1 MLTRSESIKPKALS
15 KTDILVQ
22 ARQRLSIRDMTSLPA
37 QLLLDK
43 LFVLWEEQ
51 QPDLDGLRKSIELG
65 LCRGSP
71 TQNVPAVFRD
81 LKSRTGFKISLVMM
95 GSKALRRGS
104 KHFFKFAAEM

>member
-1 MLTRSESIKPKALS
+1 MLTPSESIKPKALS

-51 QPDLDGLRKSIELG
+51 QPDVEGLRESIELG

-81 LKSRTGFKISLVMM
+81 LKSRTGFKISLMM
-95 GSKALRRGS
+95 GSEALRRGS
-104 KHFFKFAAEM
+104 ENFFKFAAEM

>member
-1 MLTRSESIKPKALS
+1 MRTRSESIKPKALS

-51 QPDLDGLRKSIELG
+51 QAEVDERRESIDLG
-65 LCRGSP
+65 LSWSS
-71 TQNVPAVFRD
+71 TAQNIPAVFRN
-81 LKSRTGFKISLVMM
+81 LKSGTGFDISVMM
-95 GSKALRRGS
+95 GSKALGRGS
-104 KHFFKFAAEM
+104 EHFFKFAAEM